1 MNTQHNNKART
12 LPAGVRHVLP
22 VLGLVAMLFVGLFSR
37 DSNARLEPY
46 YVVSGLSFGQ
56 MKPRILFVLDTSGS
70 MSWRARPQAGMC
82 KFDECERTP
91 DYDDPT
97 DDITEQSRIHAA
109 RYAIHTIVED
119 VGDQAQFALMTFR
132 QEDPAGLSGNKPDLC
147 DNGQRFMWA
156 FRAYDGGS
164 STTRGFANGFF
175 WWLCGDNAPFP
186 YLRWDDLGNGLNSA
200 AEGGPG
206 NTNPTIEEVLT
217 GFPSPMLNTWGKL
230 YSAANFRDV
239 QFFPD
244 FRGIKFRISGSW
256 NSLSP
261 KDKHFVRKSWG
272 DYSTN
277 QNLNVTKAKYQSEIR
292 DQDFYYWPYVDG
304 FTGYS
309 TWDTHYSEGLPP
321 TTNHFYNNWEHWE
334 KLGLTDNANNLNA
347 ASLYAPF
354 YLEGLDWDEG
364 PQSLEEERERVLWFT
379 SEFAQGG
386 VDASGGTPWEQVMGP
401 VNNAGYAGG
410 NAVYAHPTVN
420 QYLDFV
426 GTDEDLCVPTAT
438 ILLTDGVPNCAQPN
452 CPWCSVQPNACNNL
466 HKYLSATRT
475 ERNSSVYVV
484 GFAVEPGS
492 AADNPF
498 NEMAC
503 AGAGAGASNPSSP
516 CSGTPYNQWD
526 TCHTPGDP
534 TDCAWLAK
542 DPAELAAA
550 LGGIVAGILAMD
562 VESGPGTSVL
572 DVGIGNNAQSGGGD
586 IFATAVNAHTEWPDW
601 RGHVIRAA
609 CDTQVDGAL
618 ADFCQDPAPGTF
630 DFPEPTFSSVTA
642 CPQSRVWDAGECL
655 QARDPHDAA
664 FPRRIYI
671 NTSTNQSKLV
681 GKAGGGALVGKAGG
695 GATAAFKNQL
705 NSNDLG
711 LKTKFNNGQAFGDD
725 QANEIADFIM
735 GVGWK
740 GDWKLPGLANSS
752 PIVVRRIPPVLE
764 DFSPSVGIR
773 DPHCAGRLLPPNV
786 EVADELVTFA
796 EESWDPALKLT
807 QPAIHHEYQEAAIIG
822 SDLGLIHAFQFE
834 SGNELFAY
842 LPRYML
848 ETVLEQFSVG
858 GDAMGQPLPLEE
870 HNYGVAA
877 TANQGW
883 VWDPDKGTTGGWRHL
898 LIIGSGKGG
907 NHYSVLDVSHMSP
920 KSPQGPLGGGNPLE
934 VLWTTFDPGLKA
946 VYEDMLGETWARP
959 ALIYHLPNDDIAD
972 LPEASFV
979 IASGYR
985 SDDTEA
991 DQGRAMAKV
1000 DALTGVREDWIR
1012 LPAPLAAGK
1021 MYEPNFGAVIDP
1033 AVGTHCISRYWAE
1046 AQETYFADPSGR
1058 FYRWDLG
1065 RINPHES
1072 DYGGEWG
1079 TNGGTANAVDTFR
1092 ACQGVGQDC
1101 TISGD
1106 GKAEPFTIPVAVV
1119 ASNRIDD
1126 AEAGTPV
1133 DLTEATQQDQFL
1145 IAMASGSLFDSAVD
1159 GGDDTND
1166 FHSSLYVMVDD
1177 HRADKEGGMST
1188 SSTDALDF
1196 GGTVA
1201 DPKFARFVLS
1211 RLKRTR
1217 KYKPYPGYT
1226 GGVDGWIIEEEKF
1239 FSKRARPVKA
1249 PLIRVSRLFNS
1260 TGLGQDPSVEDQV
1273 GAAVSGLEVYYI
1285 EFTVYEPGNDICDPL
1300 FFDEDNSEWHA
1311 DQGSTYKITMRL
1323 LATDSSGFDLMGAP
1337 GVPDFGDGQF
1347 SGAGLDGPFVEQVL
1361 DGNCV
1366 DGNCGP
1372 AQGTPSVAPCDPNT
1386 DPNFMSTLAS
1396 RSVGYSEL
1404 RGFNPYERN

>member
-1 MNTQHNNKART
+1 
-12 LPAGVRHVLP
+12 
-22 VLGLVAMLFVGLFSR
+22 MLFVGLFSR

-70 MSWRARPQAGMC
+70 MSWRARPAAGMC
-82 KFDECERTP
+82 EFDECERTP

-97 DDITEQSRIHAA
+97 DDITKQSRIHAA
-109 RYAIHTIVED
+109 RYAIHTIIED
-119 VGDQAQFALMTFR
+119 VGDQAQFALMTFA
-132 QEDPAGLSGNKPDLC
+132 QEDPVRSNGSVPDKC
-147 DNGQRFMWA
+147 PGGYRFMYSYWGFDMFWGMINDQTQRSADNGL
-156 FRAYDGGS
+156 
-164 STTRGFANGFF
+164 F
-175 WWLCGDNAPFP
+175 WWLCGENRPFP
-186 YLRWDDLGNGLNSA
+186 YLRHDNLGHN
-200 AEGGPG
+200 
-206 NTNPTIEEVLT
+206 LT
-217 GFPSPMLNTWGKL
+217 RPAYTDPANISSSPMLKGWDKL
-230 YSAANFRDV
+230 ANWNNGTRKV

-244 FRGIKFRISGSW
+244 FRGVKFHIEGGY

-261 KDKHFVRKSWG
+261 KDKDFVTFSWG
-272 DYSTN
+272 DYGNKSGQNASTAQK
-277 QNLNVTKAKYQSEIR
+277 QNIL
-292 DQDFYYWPYVDG
+292 DHDFYYWPYVDG

-309 TWDTHYSEGLPP
+309 TWHGQYYGNAIEDDDYL
-321 TTNHFYNNWEHWE
+321 
-334 KLGLTDNANNLNA
+334 LGIDINDNALNA

-354 YLEGLDWDEG
+354 YLEGLAWNEG
-364 PQSLEEERERVLWFT
+364 PQSLEEERERALWFT
-379 SEFAQGG
+379 SDFAHGG
-386 VDASGGTPWEQVMGP
+386 VDASGGTPWEQTMGP

-410 NAVYAHPTVN
+410 NAVYSHPTVN

-438 ILLTDGVPNCAQPN
+438 ILLTDGEPNCVQSGNGN
-452 CPWCSVQPNACNNL
+452 CANL
-466 HKYLSATRT
+466 HKYLGMTRT
-475 ERNSSVYVV
+475 VRNSLVYVV
-484 GFAVEPGS
+484 GFAVPDGLDEL
-492 AADNPF
+492 N
-498 NEMAC
+498 NMAC
-503 AGAGAGASNPSSP
+503 AGTGAGENNTANP
-516 CSGTPYNQWD
+516 CGGTPVNNWD
-526 TCHTPGDP
+526 SCHTPGDP
-534 TDCAWLAK
+534 DDCAWLAK
-542 DPAELAAA
+542 DPNELAAA

-562 VESGPGTSVL
+562 VDSGPGTSVL
-572 DVGIGNNAQSGGGD
+572 DVGIGNNSQSGGGD
-586 IFATAVNAHTEWPDW
+586 IFATAVNAYTQWPDW
-601 RGHVIRAA
+601 RGHVVRAA
-609 CDTQVDGAL
+609 CDTQVDGQL
-618 ADFCQDPAPGTF
+618 ADFCVDPAPGTF
-630 DFPEPTFSSVTA
+630 DFPEPTFSSVA
-642 CPQSRVWDAGECL
+642 QCPQSRVWDAGDCL

-671 NTSTNQSKLV
+671 NTATNLSKLV
-681 GKAGGGALVGKAGG
+681 GKAGGGA
-695 GATAAFKNQL
+695 TTAFKNQL
-705 NSNDLG
+705 NSADLG
-711 LKTKFNNGQAFGDD
+711 LKAKFNSGNAFTTAQAD
-725 QANEIADFIM
+725 EIADFIM

-740 GDWKLPGLANSS
+740 GEWKLPGLANSA

-786 EVADELVTFA
+786 EVAEELVTFA

-807 QPAIHHEYQEAAIIG
+807 QPAIHHEYQEAAVIG
-822 SDLGLIHAFQFE
+822 SDLGLFHAFQFE

-848 ETVLEQFSVG
+848 ETTLEQFYVG

-870 HNYGVAA
+870 HHYGVAA

-883 VWDPDKGTTGGWRHL
+883 VWDPDKNTTGGWRHL

-934 VLWTTFDPGLKA
+934 VLWTTFDPALKA
-946 VYEDMLGETWARP
+946 DYEDILGETWARP

-985 SDDTEA
+985 SDATEN

-1000 DALTGVREDWIR
+1000 DALTGVREDWVR
-1012 LPAPLAAGK
+1012 LPTPLAAGK

-1065 RINPHES
+1065 RDTAHES
-1072 DYGGEWG
+1072 DYGGPWG
-1079 TNGGTANAVDTFR
+1079 TAGGLATPVETFR
-1092 ACQGVGQDC
+1092 ACQGLNQAC
-1101 TISGD
+1101 SISST

-1133 DLTEATQQDQFL
+1133 DLTEATQQDQFF

-1159 GGDDTND
+1159 GGDDEND

-1188 SSTDALDF
+1188 SPTSALQF
-1196 GGTVA
+1196 GGAVT
-1201 DPKFARFVLS
+1201 DPRFARFVLS
-1211 RLKRTR
+1211 RIKRTR

-1239 FSKRARPVKA
+1239 FSKKARPVKA

-1273 GAAVSGLEVYYI
+1273 GAAVSGLEVYYV
-1285 EFTVYEPGNDICDPL
+1285 EFTVYEPGNEVCDPL
-1300 FFDEDNSEWHA
+1300 FFDEENEVWHA

-1323 LATDSSGFDLMGAP
+1323 LATDASGFNLMGAP
-1337 GVPDFGDGQF
+1337 GVPDFEDGQF
-1347 SGAGLDGPFVEQVL
+1347 SGAGLDGPFVEQIL
-1361 DGNCV
+1361 

-1372 AQGTPSVAPCDPNT
+1372 AQGSPSVAPCDPNT
-1386 DPNFMSTLAS
+1386 DPNFQSTLAS